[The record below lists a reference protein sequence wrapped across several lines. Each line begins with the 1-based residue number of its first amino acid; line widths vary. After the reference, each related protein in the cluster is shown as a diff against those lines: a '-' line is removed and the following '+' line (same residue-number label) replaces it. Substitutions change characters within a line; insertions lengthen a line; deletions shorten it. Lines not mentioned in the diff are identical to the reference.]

1 MTNRSLSVLFVDDE
15 PKILDGLRRQ
25 LHEHRERWRM
35 RFASDGLEALN
46 ALAGEPADVVVS
58 DMRMPRISGGELLK
72 RVHEFYP
79 QTTRMIFTGQTDTVG
94 LFPNLGSVH
103 HFLQK
108 PCEPSML
115 CRAIERTH
123 ELGVRLNSP
132 RMQLAVNRITALP
145 PGGENYRAL
154 RIELS
159 REPADIGKIATLVA
173 RDPALT
179 VKVLQLVS
187 SAFFGLPRRVNDPH
201 TAVVLLGINMLQA
214 IVVAGH
220 VFDFLGK
227 GECNEE
233 SVSQIWKSSILTGEV
248 AARYAQQAQAS
259 RETQQLARLAGM
271 LSLIGR
277 AVLLRSE
284 AASYGEVMSLAARK
298 ETTLAAAEMSVFG
311 ATYADVGA
319 YALGQWGLP
328 DPIVNAVAAQE
339 APGALARTANQDA
352 CNFVHLARWTIG
364 GPPRTLDEKPELDHA
379 LLSRASLG
387 ALIDP
392 RRKCA

>member
-1 MTNRSLSVLFVDDE
+1 MTNSSLSVLFVDDE

-35 RFASDGLEALN
+35 RFASDGIEALN
-46 ALAGEPADVVVS
+46 TLAGEPADVVVA
-58 DMRMPRISGGELLK
+58 DMRMPRLSGGELLK

-79 QTTRMIFTGQTDTVG
+79 QTTRMIFSGQTDTVG

-103 HFLQK
+103 HYLQK
-108 PCEPSML
+108 PCEPSVL

-123 ELGVRLNSP
+123 ELGLRLNSP

-154 RIELS
+154 RLELS
-159 REPADIGKIATLVA
+159 KEPADISRIAALVA

-201 TAVVLLGINMLQA
+201 AAVVLLGINMLQA

-220 VFDFLGK
+220 VFDFLGTRA
-227 GECNEE
+227 GNQEA
-233 SVSQIWKSSILTGEV
+233 VSQIWKSSILTGEV
-248 AARYAQQAQAS
+248 AARYALQAQAS

-277 AVLLRSE
+277 AVLLQSE
-284 AASYGEVMSLAARK
+284 AASYDEVVSLADAK
-298 ETTLAAAEMSVFG
+298 ASTLAAAEMNVFG
-311 ATYADVGA
+311 VTYAEVGA

-339 APGALARTANQDA
+339 SPGSLAKTATNDA
-352 CNFVHLARWTIG
+352 CGFLHLARWTIG
-364 GPPRTLDEKPELDHA
+364 GPPRSFDEKPELDRA

-387 ALIDP
+387 ALIDL